1 MLSVES
7 LLGWSRS
14 RSAGR
19 GPGTGPD
26 AAEEARRVVLEML
39 PRLEESRR
47 LIVALF
53 YFEELTTAEIAQ
65 AIGLPAGRV
74 RESLRETVG
83 LLKQAVDSRLDP
95 GPKDAGGTP

>member
-14 RSAGR
+14 RSTGR
-19 GPGTGPD
+19 GPGAGPD
-26 AAEEARRVVLEML
+26 AVEEARRIVVETL

-74 RESLRETVG
+74 RDCLRETVE
-83 LLKQAVDSRLDP
+83 LLKEAVNSQLSAA
-95 GPKDAGGTP
+95 PKDAGGAP